1 MIRVAMTLKHL
12 DVLDDV
18 LDLVPLLPDEHT
30 RGIDMR
36 TVISL
41 QEIVFS
47 KQEDRKIDRKGKN
60 V

>member
-1 MIRVAMTLKHL
+1 MTLKHL

-41 QEIVFS
+41 QEIVFN
-47 KQEDRKIDRKGKN
+47 KQEDRKIDRKGKD